1 MVQEP
6 IFKKYKLGDNLSMFG
21 LQLISRIELQKV
33 AKPYLY
39 ELTQQTGEN
48 SALSIRFGLERV
60 FVQEIPGRHEA
71 RLTVPVGEHIPLWF
85 GAAGKS
91 ILASMSENDIEKVI
105 KQLDDP
111 QPAMTFLGH
120 EVDVRK
126 LRRELI
132 IIKRQGFA
140 ISVGER
146 HPDVCAVAS
155 PIFDRNQM
163 VVGSISLRGLLP
175 RFNFELA
182 QKNSS
187 VIKKTANKISQD
199 LGGTTAF
206 SNPAT
211 KYIGPG

>member
-1 MVQEP
+1 
-6 IFKKYKLGDNLSMFG
+6 MFG

-33 AKPYLY
+33 ALPYLY
-39 ELTQQTGEN
+39 ELTQITGEN

-60 FVQEIPGRHEA
+60 FIQEIPGRHEA
-71 RLTVPVGEHIPLWF
+71 RQTSPVGEHMPLWF

-111 QPAMTFLGH
+111 QTAMTILGH

-126 LRRELI
+126 LRQELI
-132 IIKRQGFA
+132 VIKRQGYA

-155 PIFDRNQM
+155 PIFNRNQM

-175 RFNFELA
+175 RFNFKLA
-182 QKNSS
+182 KKNAS
-187 VIKKTANKISQD
+187 VVNKTTNMINQD
-199 LGGTTAF
+199 LRGTSVF
-206 SNPAT
+206 SNVAT
-211 KYIGPG
+211 RYIKPV